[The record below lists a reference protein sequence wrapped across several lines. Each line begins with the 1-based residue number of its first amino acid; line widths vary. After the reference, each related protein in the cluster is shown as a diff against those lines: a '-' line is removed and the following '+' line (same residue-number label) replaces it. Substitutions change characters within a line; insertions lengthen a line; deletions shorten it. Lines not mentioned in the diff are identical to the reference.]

1 VIHAA
6 SVSFAVLQALA
17 AVASLSPGAL
27 AGLVAG
33 SAPPRE
39 SPNAGR
45 NSGGEGLFAAAADAG
60 VHPQAAALPQQL
72 LRQLLALVPHAQVP
86 PSPLAGAGLTAPKL
100 CINCYACTSFVGLS
114 MHHWTVLAIA

>member
-1 VIHAA
+1 MTPIVPAA
-6 SVSFAVLQALA
+6 LISCNVLQALA

-33 SAPPRE
+33 NTLPRD
-39 SPNAGR
+39 SPGAGR

-60 VHPQAAALPQQL
+60 VQHAAAALPQQL

-86 PSPLAGAGLTAPKL
+86 VPSPVTSPLAGAG
-100 CINCYACTSFVGLS
+100 
-114 MHHWTVLAIA
+114 AIATKL